1 MYDET
6 RMLAVRHALD
16 QEDFRMPAT
25 AARLLAIAAA
35 AVFAVSVGPASAKSS
50 GVTFSL
56 VPGHVVQ
63 GTPARVT
70 VNVRPAGVTCTL
82 GVRYHDGAAQPGLA
96 PAAATG
102 GHASWTW
109 TVPTTV
115 QAGVAKATVRCARA
129 GAATRSVLI
138 VGRLVA
144 PRIVVKQQGFSTRP
158 MPTNGTRLS
167 YGLILHNEA
176 DQRDALNVAVQVNF
190 VLADNHLLGTDSQ
203 QIDGIA
209 PGADY
214 ALGNTV
220 YFPAAAPIVRLEVVV
235 QVGNFGPHTLHYPT
249 LANIHIVPQTYDT
262 KWVGTIEGELQ
273 NTDPVMTLRAT
284 RMSCVLFDAAGNIL
298 GGGSGF
304 ALQTLPPGA
313 REFLQLTNG
322 FDVIPTEQ
330 AASAMVSMLP
340 TWQAPGT

>member
-1 MYDET
+1 
-6 RMLAVRHALD
+6 
-16 QEDFRMPAT
+16 MPAT
-25 AARLLAIAAA
+25 AARLVAIAAA
-35 AVFAVSVGPASAKSS
+35 AVFAVSVGPASAKSAGIS
-50 GVTFSL
+50 FSL
-56 VPGHVVQ
+56 FPAHVVQ
-63 GTPARVT
+63 GNPASVAVT
-70 VNVRPAGVTCTL
+70 VRPSGVSCTL
-82 GVRYHDGAAQPGLA
+82 AFRYHDGSAQSGLA
-96 PAAATG
+96 RTTAAG

-109 TVPTTV
+109 TVPITV

-129 GAATRSVLI
+129 GTVTRSILI
-138 VGRLVA
+138 VGKLIA

-158 MPTNGTRLS
+158 LATMGTRLS
-167 YGLILHNEA
+167 YGLILHNA
-176 DQRDALNVAVQVNF
+176 TDQRDALSVSVQVNF
-190 VLADNHLLGTDSQ
+190 VLADDHLLGTDSQ
-203 QIDGIA
+203 TIDGIA
-209 PGADY
+209 AGSDY

-220 YFPAAAPIVRLEVVV
+220 YFPGSAPIARLEVVV

-249 LANIHIVPQTYDT
+249 LANIHIVPLLSDA

-284 RMSCVLFDAAGNIL
+284 RLSCVLFDAAGKIL
-298 GGGSGF
+298 GGGTGF

-340 TWQAPGT
+340 TWQAPGA